1 MGPCSNGGW
10 TSERASAVNGGRSEA
25 ESTLPGRGAVRVDSG
40 RYAVAEREAAPNL
53 WVIVANTTACT
64 LPAFG
69 SISA

>member
-10 TSERASAVNGGRSEA
+10 TSERASAVNGGRSEG

-53 WVIVANTTACT
+53 WVMVANTAQ
-64 LPAFG
+64 
-69 SISA
+69 